1 MPHVLQD
8 LSSLLL
14 SICVLLAIVIPTLF
28 FSDSFLGLG

>member
-1 MPHVLQD
+1 MPPVLQD

-14 SICVLLAIVIPTLF
+14 PICVLLATVIPTLF